1 MKPVDGHADGNK
13 QGLSCCLFAEAVVW
27 IKMTWLQ
34 SSISNVKC
42 CHELVCFSR
51 SKGTSWSG
59 TTSSLLDKV
68 AVICS
73 VWVVLTLYRALKLKV
88 VTPN

>member
-42 CHELVCFSR
+42 CHELVCF
-51 SKGTSWSG
+51 
-59 TTSSLLDKV
+59 
-68 AVICS
+68 
-73 VWVVLTLYRALKLKV
+73 
-88 VTPN
+88 